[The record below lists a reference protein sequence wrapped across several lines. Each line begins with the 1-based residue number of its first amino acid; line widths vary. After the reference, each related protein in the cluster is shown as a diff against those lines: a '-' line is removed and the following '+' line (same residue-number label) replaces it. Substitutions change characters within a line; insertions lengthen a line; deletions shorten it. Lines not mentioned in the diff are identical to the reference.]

1 MELKDLV
8 GEHILSGVDMTSKP
22 YWGYRYQDCQ
32 VINFVLDGITYSA
45 IEDPDCQVI
54 DFVLDGITYSAIEDL
69 DDGYR
74 TMMGEIKVI
83 TEPVVSNAFPG
94 QEVVARMLPDSKYE
108 KNEVLEIIDIRTGKT
123 VLQVGTANTDDY
135 YPYFVA
141 EFTPENMFI
150 NKDVA
155 KEK

>member
-32 VINFVLDGITYSA
+32 VIN
-45 IEDPDCQVI
+45 
-54 DFVLDGITYSAIEDL
+54 FVLDGITYSAIEDL